1 MNRKN
6 FNAPFE
12 LKKLDEGGMFE
23 GYASVFG
30 VKDYDGDVIVK
41 GAFEESIA
49 RMKQN
54 GKRPKMLW
62 QHNPSIIIG
71 KWIEMYEDDKGLYVK
86 GTLFTDV
93 EKGSE
98 AYALMKHG
106 ELDGMSVGFNIN
118 NATAESGGRVID
130 DLELWEISVVTWGA
144 NPEALVSSV
153 KCIQTERDFEQ
164 FLRES
169 GFSQK
174 EAKRITSQG
183 FKCDDETSSRQKEDQ
198 RDVDLELKTALEEV
212 LNIFKPTDEVKQN
225 G

>member
-41 GAFEESIA
+41 GAFEESIS

-71 KWIEMYEDDKGLYVK
+71 KWVEMYEDDKGLYVK

-93 EKGSE
+93 EKGAE

-183 FKCDDETSSRQKEDQ
+183 FKRDDETLSHQKEDQ
-198 RDVDLELKTALEEV
+198 RDVDLELKKALESA
-212 LNIFKPTDEVKQN
+212 LNIFKQTKEVN
-225 G
+225 

>member
-41 GAFEESIA
+41 GAFKNAIENFNKGN
-49 RMKQN
+49 R
-54 GKRPKMLW
+54 RPKMLW

-71 KWIEMYEDDKGLYVK
+71 KWTDMYEDDKGLHVK

-93 EKGSE
+93 EKGAE
-98 AYALMKHG
+98 AYALMKHK

-183 FKCDDETSSRQKEDQ
+183 FKRDDETPSHQKEDQ
-198 RDVDLELKTALEEV
+198 RDVDLELKKALESA
-212 LNIFKPTDEVKQN
+212 LNIFKQTKEVN
-225 G
+225 

>member
-12 LKKLDEGGMFE
+12 LKKLDEGGVFE

-30 VKDYDGDVIVK
+30 VQDYDGDVIVR
-41 GAFEESIA
+41 GAFENSLKAIKEG
-49 RMKQN
+49 

-71 KWIEMYEDDKGLYVK
+71 KWIEMYEDEKGLYVK

-93 EKGSE
+93 EKGRE

-106 ELDGMSVGFNIN
+106 ELDGMSVGFNIQ
-118 NATAESGGRVID
+118 NAYSEDRNRVID
-130 DLELWEISVVTWGA
+130 DLDLWEISVVTWGA
-144 NPEALVSSV
+144 NPDALISSV
-153 KCIQTERDFEQ
+153 KGIETKRDFER

-169 GFSQK
+169 GGFSQK
-174 EAKRITSQG
+174 DAKRITSHG
-183 FKCDDETSSRQKEDQ
+183 FEPVTEMVTEEKNDQ
-198 RDVDLELKTALEEV
+198 RDVDSEIVTGLESLLDELKKRGKT
-212 LNIFKPTDEVKQN
+212 ND
-225 G
+225 